1 MGRLADE
8 EGNGYR
14 LYNIDPATGKATFT
28 STANTNNY
36 AASSMLFCD
45 MAVDDTQNV
54 VMAVSGEQPFFFS
67 ENPEANDIGT
77 SWFGS
82 SGESFVGMAAGK
94 TWSYW
99 GTNYTRFY
107 ALDAAGQ
114 IITCDLSYAT
124 FFGAWAISMAYYQFD
139 KEMTFTTDENGMYQ
153 DTLVYNA
160 ETDTPMLFHYTE
172 GGTQVYALS
181 LDEAAKSAS
190 PILLGEIQGF
200 DTVAAYE
207 IVYTAAAQKTA
218 APTVDTQAETAV
230 LTTAEEI
237 NPMGATN
244 VAAESPAKAEDGI
257 ITVTV
262 RAQEAAASGMV
273 EIAMDENAQLLS
285 LESPATLSACGEKD
299 GKLVFGYADYE
310 PIAEGEVIATLRL
323 KLNARESAVT
333 LTETERGGKALEE
346 KTTLTLRN
354 VCDGKTDCP
363 SAAFSDLDTGK
374 WYHEYT
380 DYVLEKGLMKGMGDG
395 IFAPEGSVTRGMMV
409 TMLYRMAGEPE
420 VKNAAPFTDVAQ
432 GRYYAKAV
440 AWAYENGI
448 VKGMTDT
455 TFAPNAPA
463 TREQLVT
470 LLYRYAG
477 FAGLDVSA
485 RGDALAF
492 GDGGTVSAFAREPIS
507 WAIGEGLLKG
517 DENGMLL
524 PRASATRAQLAAIL
538 CRFLEN

>member
-1 MGRLADE
+1 MSLLLA
-8 EGNGYR
+8 
-14 LYNIDPATGKATFT
+14 L
-28 STANTNNY
+28 
-36 AASSMLFCD
+36 
-45 MAVDDTQNV
+45 
-54 VMAVSGEQPFFFS
+54 
-67 ENPEANDIGT
+67 
-77 SWFGS
+77 
-82 SGESFVGMAAGK
+82 
-94 TWSYW
+94 
-99 GTNYTRFY
+99 
-107 ALDAAGQ
+107 AL
-114 IITCDLSYAT
+114 
-124 FFGAWAISMAYYQFD
+124 
-139 KEMTFTTDENGMYQ
+139 
-153 DTLVYNA
+153 V
-160 ETDTPMLFHYTE
+160 
-172 GGTQVYALS
+172 
-181 LDEAAKSAS
+181 
-190 PILLGEIQGF
+190 LGL
-200 DTVAAYE
+200 AP
-207 IVYTAAAQKTA
+207 AAA
-218 APTVDTQAETAV
+218 
-230 LTTAEEI
+230 
-237 NPMGATN
+237 
-244 VAAESPAKAEDGI
+244 AAESPGKTVTFEEISPDPDRAGVYTFDYTLFNLLDEAQRYTLNANVYTQNAFQDENGIWYADYLLTELNALTTYTVDGKEILPEAGQLTGCDFNGDGKVDEADGQALLDCATGKLDSVVNPDKADLIGDGEI
-257 ITVTV
+257 TAYDAELFLSRLGSRTVELPANGEVTVTV
-262 RAQEAAASGMV
+262 TITLPDALKEELDKIYVNGAYIEAYVYAEPLAT
-273 EIAMDENAQLLS
+273 DEGVLALLS

-310 PIAEGEVIATLRL
+310 PIAEGEIIATLRL

-409 TMLYRMAGEPE
+409 TVLYRMAGEPE

-455 TFAPNAPA
+455 TFAPNASA

-507 WAIGEGLLKG
+507 WAVGEGLLKG

-538 CRFLEN
+538 CRRGTAGPWPGGRHLWNNF